1 MFRELVI
8 FAYFAMIR
16 IITEKSSLDT
26 KTTKD
31 NAETIR
37 RSLKLPAAKFLKQQ
51 SAKNYQLA
59 KNTRYTICRSKL
71 ASLP

>member
-16 IITEKSSLDT
+16 IITKKSSLDT

-51 SAKNYQLA
+51 IAKITSSRKIPGIQYL
-59 KNTRYTICRSKL
+59 KSKRQ
-71 ASLP
+71 P